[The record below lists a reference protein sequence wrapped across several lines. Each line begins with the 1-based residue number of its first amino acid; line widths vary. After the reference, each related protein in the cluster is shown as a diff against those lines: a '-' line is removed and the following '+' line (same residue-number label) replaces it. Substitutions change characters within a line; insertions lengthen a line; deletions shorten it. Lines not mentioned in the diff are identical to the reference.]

1 MRYML
6 DTNICIF
13 IIRQKNPAVIKRITL
28 HRPEDLLISSITV
41 SELKY
46 GCEKSADPEKN
57 RLALMEFLSPL
68 TILPFAP
75 SAAQH
80 YGEIRAQLERDGTP
94 VGAMDLL
101 IAAHARSINATL
113 VTNNTRDFKRIKGLN
128 IADWS

>member
-1 MRYML
+1 MQYML

-13 IIRQKNPAVIKRITL
+13 IIRQKNPAVIQQITR

-41 SELKY
+41 SELEY
-46 GCEKSADPEKN
+46 GCEKSTDPEKN
-57 RLALMEFLSPL
+57 RLALMEFFSPF
-68 TILPFAP
+68 TILPFNP

-101 IAAHARSINATL
+101 IAAHARSVDATL

-128 IADWS
+128 LADWS

>member
-13 IIRQKNPAVIKRITL
+13 IIRRKNPAVIQKITR
-28 HRPEDLLISSITV
+28 HRPEDLLVSSITV
-41 SELKY
+41 SELEY

-57 RLALMEFLSPL
+57 RLALMEFLSPF
-68 TILPFAP
+68 TILPFTP

-80 YGEIRAQLERDGTP
+80 YGGIRAQLERDGTP

-101 IAAHARSINATL
+101 IAAHARSVDATL